1 MQLTDFEYAGETLS
15 AKGCI
20 VCNFDGVGLSTVSI
34 GSDLSFN
41 TTRNNGSFEQR
52 KISHNYEDSYT
63 SEPIQIIKYNCNTR
77 NNEPFC
83 EDDIREFQ
91 KWLCR
96 KSYEKMRPIENGA
109 YNGTYFN
116 GFFNVK
122 ALIFGSSVLGLE
134 LTFNTNAPYG
144 FYDNEPIVTTLAANE
159 SINIITTSDEIGYI
173 YPYLKLTILADGDL
187 KITNQEQKS
196 TVVKGCKK
204 NEILT
209 FSGANKII
217 TSSSHSL
224 LPQNFNYFFP
234 RLVTT
239 YSSDL
244 NVLTFSLPCNLELK
258 FDPIRKVGIL

>member
-1 MQLTDFEYAGETLS
+1 M
-15 AKGCI
+15 
-20 VCNFDGVGLSTVSI
+20 
-34 GSDLSFN
+34 
-41 TTRNNGSFEQR
+41 
-52 KISHNYEDSYT
+52 
-63 SEPIQIIKYNCNTR
+63 
-77 NNEPFC
+77 
-83 EDDIREFQ
+83 
-91 KWLCR
+91 
-96 KSYEKMRPIENGA
+96 
-109 YNGTYFN
+109 
-116 GFFNVK
+116 
-122 ALIFGSSVLGLE
+122 E

-204 NEILT
+204 NEVLT